1 MSAFSF
7 QMLSRGKRFMQLLGP
22 DVIYWFPTCILLGAA
37 FELFK
42 IKFTFMGVNYYT
54 VFKKKQMQQQLE
66 DLENWLKQMDELSA
80 QAVESQ
86 IEARKKK

>member
-1 MSAFSF
+1 MFSY
-7 QMLSRGKRFMQLLGP
+7 GKRFMQLIGS
-22 DVIYWFPTCILLGAA
+22 DVIYWFPACILIGAA

-54 VFKKKQMQQQLE
+54 VFKKKQMQRQLD
-66 DLENWLKQMDELSA
+66 DLENWLKQMDDLSA
-80 QAVESQ
+80 QAVQSQ